1 MINYY
6 CLQNNWST
14 CFPHNVMMQAE
25 LQNAGTTGT
34 QYPSIDGRYSLPS
47 KRKTV
52 TCENIQHWPVFTFS
66 AKYINKLLF
75 DFPKVFYIQQH
86 RGYLPG
92 NEDLLD
98 AGKFHPVL
106 RDTARQCVAISLSNR
121 RDSTVSCGI
130 PVSATLMIF
139 HSVPTYRSSKVES
152 YWLCIQSQIKY
163 YTEIECRAFL
173 ICNYHKRFKAFI
185 HFQVKEFLQ

>member
-1 MINYY
+1 MQEQQERNTHQSMDDTA
-6 CLQNNWST
+6 CLRKGKPSLARTFSTDRCSHFLQNILASFSSIFPRFFTSSST
-14 CFPHNVMMQAE
+14 
-25 LQNAGTTGT
+25 
-34 QYPSIDGRYSLPS
+34 
-47 KRKTV
+47 
-52 TCENIQHWPVFTFS
+52 
-66 AKYINKLLF
+66 
-75 DFPKVFYIQQH
+75 
-86 RGYLPG
+86 RGYVPG
-92 NEDLLD
+92 NEGLLD
-98 AGKFHPVL
+98 AGKPHPVL

-121 RDSTVSCGI
+121 CDSTVSCGI

>member
-25 LQNAGTTGT
+25 LQHAGTTGT

-52 TCENIQHWPVFTFS
+52 TCENIQHWSVFTFS
-66 AKYINKLLF
+66 AKYISKLLF

-86 RGYLPG
+86 QRLCPRKRRFAWCGETPSGALGYRKAVCR
-92 NEDLLD
+92 NQFI
-98 AGKFHPVL
+98 KQV
-106 RDTARQCVAISLSNR
+106 R
-121 RDSTVSCGI
+121 
-130 PVSATLMIF
+130 F
-139 HSVPTYRSSKVES
+139 HSVLRHSCFSHVDDISQRSD
-152 YWLCIQSQIKY
+152 I
-163 YTEIECRAFL
+163 
-173 ICNYHKRFKAFI
+173 
-185 HFQVKEFLQ
+185 